1 MAEIRRATLFGKLNP
16 IAYKAIESA
25 TVFCKMR
32 GNPNVE
38 TVHWLHQLLQ
48 SQDTDVHRIIKHFQ
62 LDPSRVAADLITTL
76 DRLPRGATS
85 ISDFSPDIPAAIE
98 RGWVYGTLMFGE
110 GQVRTGHLIVG
121 FLNSE
126 LRHKFLGLS
135 RELSKIKLEALTDGF
150 SKIVTGSPEDALAP
164 SDGSGL
170 SAGAA
175 PGETSGAIAPP
186 QMGKQDALKRFT
198 VDLTERARKGEIDPI
213 I

>member
-48 SQDTDVHRIIKHFQ
+48 SQDSDVHRIIKHFQ
-62 LDPSRVAADLITTL
+62 LDPSRVAADLIAAL

-85 ISDFSPDIPAAIE
+85 ISDFSPDIPTVIE
-98 RGWVYGTLMFGE
+98 RAWVYGTLMFGE
-110 GQVRTGHLIVG
+110 GQVRTGHLVVG

-126 LRHKFLGLS
+126 LKHKFLAIS
-135 RELSKIKLEALTDGF
+135 KEFSKIKLEALTDEF
-150 SKIVTGSPEDALAP
+150 SKIRP
-164 SDGSGL
+164 
-170 SAGAA
+170 
-175 PGETSGAIAPP
+175 
-186 QMGKQDALKRFT
+186 
-198 VDLTERARKGEIDPI
+198 
-213 I
+213 